1 MKLYD
6 AALSGNCH
14 KVRLMLSL
22 LGLDYEKVPVNLQ
35 KQDHK
40 TADHLARHPLGKVPA
55 LEDGEV
61 AIWDSQAILVY
72 LARKYDCTGRWL
84 PSDPLRQAQVS
95 QWLSVAVN
103 EMFAGCALSRAI
115 VKLGRAGDLDAAQ
128 TLARNTLK
136 VLDDHLA
143 ERDWLV
149 GDGPT
154 IADVAVYPY
163 AGLVWEGKVDLE
175 PYKAVRAW
183 LKRVEALPGY
193 VGMPGLADSAPR

>member
-22 LGLDYEKVPVNLQ
+22 LGLEYEKVSVNLQ
-35 KQDHK
+35 QQDQK
-40 TADHLARHPLGKVPA
+40 TPEHLARHPLGKVPV
-55 LEDGEV
+55 LEDGDV
-61 AIWDSQAILVY
+61 SIWDSQAILVY
-72 LARKYDCTGRWL
+72 LARKYDTSGTWL
-84 PSDPLRQAQVS
+84 PADPTAQAQVT

-128 TLARNTLK
+128 TLARNTLQ

-143 ERDWLV
+143 KRDWLV

-154 IADVAVYPY
+154 IADIAVYPY
-163 AGLVWEGKVDLE
+163 AGLAWEGKVDLA
-175 PYKAVRAW
+175 PYKGVAAW
-183 LKRVEALPGY
+183 RKRIEALPGY
-193 VGMPGLADSAPR
+193 VSMPGLADGH

>member
-35 KQDHK
+35 KQDQK
-40 TADHLARHPLGKVPA
+40 TPAHLARHPLGKVPV
-55 LEDGEV
+55 LEDGDV
-61 AIWDSQAILVY
+61 TIWDSQAILVY
-72 LARKYDCTGRWL
+72 LARKYDKSGKWL
-84 PSDPLRQAQVS
+84 PSDPVAQAQVT

-115 VKLGRAGDLDAAQ
+115 VKLGRTGDLDAAQ
-128 TLARNTLK
+128 ALARNTLK
-136 VLDDHLA
+136 ALDDRLSRH
-143 ERDWLV
+143 DWLV
-149 GDGPT
+149 GKGPT

-163 AGLVWEGKVDLE
+163 AGLAWEGNIDLE
-175 PYKAVRAW
+175 PYKALRAW
-183 LKRVEALPGY
+183 RKRIEVLPGY
-193 VGMPGLADSAPR
+193 VNMPGLAGT

>member
-35 KQDHK
+35 KQDQK
-40 TADHLARHPLGKVPA
+40 TPSHMARHPLGKVPA
-55 LEDGEV
+55 LEDGDV
-61 AIWDSQAILVY
+61 TIWDSQAILVY
-72 LARKYDCTGRWL
+72 LARKYDKSGKWL
-84 PSDPLRQAQVS
+84 PSDPVGQAQVT

-115 VKLGRAGDLDAAQ
+115 VKLGRAGDLNAAQ
-128 TLARNTLK
+128 TLARSTLK
-136 VLDDHLA
+136 VLDDHLSTH
-143 ERDWLV
+143 DWLV
-149 GDGPT
+149 GSGPT
-154 IADVAVYPY
+154 IADVAIYPY
-163 AGLVWEGKVDLE
+163 AGLCREGNIDVDSFRS
-175 PYKAVRAW
+175 VCAW

-193 VGMPGLADSAPR
+193 VGMPGLGAAGA